1 MRALRRPARC
11 IGRARRCATNEAR
24 LTAPDTPRSWTA
36 TCVGLVLLAAAV
48 RSATFAVA
56 PPTAWVGD
64 EIYYAEVAR
73 SIARGEGH
81 VFRDPYGATLRAW
94 RPPGQAAVLAA
105 GLDPDRARS
114 ADPSVTGLLPLVWI
128 QIALGSLLAAA
139 AATLGAALLDRRT
152 GTLAGLA
159 VAFHP
164 TLVFFSHTLWS
175 ETLSA
180 LLITTAL
187 AIAASRHGVPGIGRA
202 ALAGV
207 LLGGATLVR
216 EVALLVAAV
225 CAAWWA
231 WQATGDARRV
241 ALASGAVVLGVALLC
256 VAPWTAR
263 NAAVLGRFI
272 PVSTIGWFA
281 ASEGNVFEPGDWL
294 RDTGPA
300 HLAFSQQYFA
310 LGDEMARSDFARGF
324 AIAAIRDEQ
333 PSWLL
338 RKAIRNGALL
348 LSPDS
353 YLLFKQSVGAY
364 GEISPIAR
372 VTSVVAVG
380 LVWVVSALLAALGL
394 AAATPAIRR
403 LAISV
408 LAVPATVHLLTNA
421 TSRFR
426 VPWLGL
432 WLVLAA
438 FGALSL
444 PGWRAH
450 WGRLSLPARIGL
462 CGFAGFV
469 LAVAVPYFAVYGG
482 RR

>member
-1 MRALRRPARC
+1 MRALRRSARC
-11 IGRARRCATNEAR
+11 IGRARRGATNEAR
-24 LTAPDTPRSWTA
+24 LTAPDIPRSWTA

-48 RSATFAVA
+48 RSASFAVA

-81 VFRDPYGATLRAW
+81 VFQDPYGATLRAW
-94 RPPGQAAVLAA
+94 RPPGQAALLAT
-105 GLDPDRARS
+105 GLDSERAHG
-114 ADPSVTGLLPLVWI
+114 AEPSVTGLLPLVWI

-139 AATLGAALLDRRT
+139 TAGLGAALFDRRT

-159 VAFHP
+159 VALHP
-164 TLVFFSHTLWS
+164 TLVFFSQTLWS

-180 LLITTAL
+180 VLITTAL
-187 AIAASRHGVPGIGRA
+187 AVAASGRGLPGAGRA
-202 ALAGV
+202 ALVGA
-207 LLGGATLVR
+207 LLGAATLVR

-231 WQATGDARRV
+231 WQSTGDARRV
-241 ALASGAVVLGVALLC
+241 ALGRTAIVIGIVLLV

-263 NAAVLGRFI
+263 NAAVLGRFV

-281 ASEGNVFEPGDWL
+281 TAEGNIFEPDDWL

-300 HLAFSQQYFA
+300 HLAFSQRYFTI
-310 LGDEMARSDFARGF
+310 GDEMARSDFARGF
-324 AIAAIRDEQ
+324 ALRSILDEQ

-364 GEISPIAR
+364 GEVPPLAR
-372 VTSVVAVG
+372 AASVIAVG
-380 LVWVVSALLAALGL
+380 LVWVASALLAALGL
-394 AAATPAIRR
+394 AAAPPAVRR

-408 LAVPATVHLLTNA
+408 LAIPATVHLLTNA

-438 FGALSL
+438 FGALSS
-444 PGWRAH
+444 PGWRTH
-450 WGRLSLPARIGL
+450 WERLSLPARIGL

-469 LAVAVPYFAVYGG
+469 LVAAVPYFAVYGG